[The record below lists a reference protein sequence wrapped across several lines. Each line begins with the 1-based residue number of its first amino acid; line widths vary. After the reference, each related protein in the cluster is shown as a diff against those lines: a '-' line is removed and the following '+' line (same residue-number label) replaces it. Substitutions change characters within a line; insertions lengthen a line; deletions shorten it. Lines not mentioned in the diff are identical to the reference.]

1 MASVT
6 IKRAV
11 AVQVIVTERYKQEV
25 TEELGRAIQEAEQEI
40 SRVEMQARRLLSG
53 VQTLDLQQT
62 MGIRR
67 QLEAEKQRLEGFRQ
81 ELTEQIE
88 EVQKWEL
95 DTEKSRGSLEST
107 TEIKEGDDLWK
118 RLRDTQIVVKD
129 GVVVGIREG

>member
-25 TEELGRAIQEAEQEI
+25 TEELGRAMQEAEQEI

-107 TEIKEGDDLWK
+107 TEINEGDDLWK

>member
-11 AVQVIVTERYKQEV
+11 AVQVIVTDRYKQEV
-25 TEELGRAIQEAEQEI
+25 TEELERAMQEAEQEI

-107 TEIKEGDDLWK
+107 TDINEGDDLWK